1 MLLDNN
7 DIDIIAEKIIQKMV
21 DSRPIPIEVSGR
33 HVHLC
38 QKDLETL
45 FGTGYCLTRKKELSQ
60 PGQFQSNEK
69 VMLIGPKGV
78 IKGVSIL
85 GPVRPSTQVEI
96 SKTDAVAV
104 GIQAPVRESGDL
116 KGSGSL
122 FIAAQNSIIRADE
135 EVIVA
140 KRHIHLTPLDAKIYR
155 VKNGDIVKVR
165 IDGERPLIFDGVVIR
180 VSNKFKAA
188 MHIDFDEANSCCYSK
203 GMNAKLIR

>member
-1 MLLDNN
+1 MDNN
-7 DIDIIAEKIIQKMV
+7 DIDIIAEKIIQKMM
-21 DSRPIPIEVSGR
+21 DIRPIPIEVSGR

-45 FGTGYCLTRKKELSQ
+45 FGTGYCLTMKKELSQ

-78 IKGVSIL
+78 IKNVSIL

-96 SKTDAVAV
+96 SKTDAVLL
-104 GIQAPVRESGDL
+104 GIQVPVRESGDL
-116 KGSGSL
+116 KGSASL

-140 KRHIHLTPLDAKIYR
+140 KRHIHLSPLDAKIYR

-165 IDGERPLIFDGVVIR
+165 IDGERPLIFDDVVIR
-180 VSNKFKAA
+180 VKDKFKAA